1 MYNSLVTRLCD
12 YILAI
17 FSDGKHLY
25 ASNRELE
32 RDQTRLL
39 QSLGSRGTKLVTIE
53 LPAVD
58 KALCKSL
65 DEGTLHL
72 SGPLTRSGRGEK
84 VPLFMR
90 SIYLRV
96 FDCDGVLRSAPC
108 IESVA
113 FLRQVHSMFKKLKLE
128 CSEEAID
135 EAVVDFVRIERDARS
150 PTLEWDG
157 DSLDVRRLW
166 DISLL
171 DCHSQR
177 CAGDEAEPL
186 LPGLVPEDARDTNV
200 SPRTLKH
207 LQYTADV
214 LACQLGDFHREADAH
229 RPKHGPGVVS
239 NLKKSDSKYA
249 FLEWPR
255 KLEAEFPYDWYA
267 SPSPGLDAH
276 RDGDLPWWSNNE
288 SPSRLISVPKT
299 QKSPRLIAAEPNQ
312 HQWIQQL
319 ILRQLEDKIDA
330 SAFRY
335 CISLRSQA
343 PSRYMALSGSLDGGY
358 ATVDLSSASDRLTCW
373 TVERVFRKNPSFLSR
388 LHASRTRWISNSVS
402 KRAPKFT
409 KLKKL
414 ATQGSAVIFPT
425 QTLVY
430 AVVAIAAVTYS
441 MRNPRSLASI
451 VTASKKVQIF
461 GDDIIVPKE
470 SLALLRSLLVYL
482 GLKVNDSKTFGVG
495 KFRES
500 CGMDAFMGHDV
511 TPVYVVN
518 PALAVTT
525 RNLDSF
531 VEVGNNF
538 FEAGYWR
545 VAELIS
551 SEIGRHRSMLP
562 VKKVGTGA
570 FGLSSF
576 VGNCTAH
583 LCTRMNPDLQRV
595 EFRSLVPYMT
605 VDVEPTNGLHMLH
618 HALVLGSNPEYK
630 RELMTHVVRPKGTR
644 WGWTEQLYSK

>member
-1 MYNSLVTRLCD
+1 MYNSLVIRLSD
-12 YILAI
+12 YIRAV
-17 FSDGKHLY
+17 FADSAHLY
-25 ASNRELE
+25 ASNKELE

-39 QSLGSRGTKLVTIE
+39 TSLAARGTRLVTIE

-65 DEGTLHL
+65 DEGVLRL
-72 SGPLTRSGRGEK
+72 EGPLTRHSKSGK
-84 VPLFMR
+84 VPLFMG

-96 FDCDGVLRSAPC
+96 FDCNGVLRSAPC

-113 FLRQVHSMFKKLKLE
+113 FLRQIHSMFKKMKLE
-128 CSEEAID
+128 CSKDAID
-135 EAVVDFVRIERDARS
+135 EAVSDFIRIEREARS
-150 PTLEWDG
+150 PSLEWDG
-157 DSLDVRRLW
+157 DSFDTRGLW
-166 DISLL
+166 DISLSDGL
-171 DCHSQR
+171 ARDD
-177 CAGDEAEPL
+177 GDSEPL
-186 LPGLVPEDARDTNV
+186 LPGIVQGEARAGDLPTPG
-200 SPRTLKH
+200 SLKH
-207 LQYTADV
+207 LQYIADV
-214 LACQLGDFHREADAH
+214 LATQLGDFHREADAH

-255 KLEAEFPYDWYA
+255 KLDAEFPYDWYA

-276 RDGDLPWWSNNE
+276 RNGDLPWWSNNE

-319 ILRQLEDKIDA
+319 ILRQLEDRIDA
-330 SAFRY
+330 SLFRF

-343 PSRYMALSGSLDGGY
+343 PSRYLALSGSLDGGY

-373 TVERVFRKNPSFLSR
+373 TVERIFRKNPSFLSR
-388 LHASRTRWISNSVS
+388 LHASRTRWISNLVS
-402 KRAPKFT
+402 TRSPQFT
-409 KLKKL
+409 KLRKL

-430 AVVAIAAVTYS
+430 AVVAIAAVTAS
-441 MRNPRSLASI
+441 MRNPKSLRSI
-451 VTASKKVQIF
+451 EYASKKVQIF

-470 SLALLRSLLVYL
+470 SLALLRKLLVYL
-482 GLKVNDSKTFGVG
+482 GLKVNESKTFGNG
-495 KFRES
+495 LFRES

-511 TPVYVVN
+511 TPIYVVS

-531 VEVGNNF
+531 VEVSNNF
-538 FEAGYWR
+538 HEAGYWR
-545 VAELIS
+545 VAGLIS
-551 SEIGRHRSMLP
+551 QEMGRHRSMLP

-576 VGNCTAH
+576 VGNCTEH
-583 LCTRMNPDLQRV
+583 LCIRMNPDLQRV
-595 EFRSLVPYMT
+595 EYRSLLPYMT

-618 HALVLGSNPEYK
+618 HALVLGSNPEHT
-630 RELMTHVVRPKGTR
+630 RELATHVVRPKGTR
-644 WGWTEQLYSK
+644 WGWSEQLYSK